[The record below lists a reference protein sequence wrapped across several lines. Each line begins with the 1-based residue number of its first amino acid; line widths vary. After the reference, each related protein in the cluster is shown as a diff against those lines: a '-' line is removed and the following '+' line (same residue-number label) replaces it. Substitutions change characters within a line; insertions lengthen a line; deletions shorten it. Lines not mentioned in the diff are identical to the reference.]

1 MNLKNTLEILKD
13 WNNQKILNHF
23 IIILNDK
30 RIILDE
36 ENDFRGI
43 ARTMIEKWDEKC
55 TKYIIEKGYNNTQAV
70 MHYLGFKVE
79 NRGFVYAIYD
89 AEYLSK
95 CEVENYIQK
104 YNYK

>member
-43 ARTMIEKWDEKC
+43 SRALIEKWDEKC
-55 TKYIIEKGYNNTQAV
+55 TKYIIEKGYNNTHAR
-70 MHYLGFKVE
+70 MCCLGLKVE
-79 NRGFVYAIYD
+79 NRGFVYALYD
-89 AEYLSK
+89 DGYLSK
-95 CEVENYIQK
+95 CEVENYIRK
-104 YNYK
+104 YNYI

>member
-13 WNNQKILNHF
+13 WNNQKILDHF
-23 IIILNDK
+23 IMILNDE
-30 RIILDE
+30 RIILDD

-43 ARTMIEKWDEKC
+43 SRRLLEKWNENC
-55 TKYIIEKGYNNTQAV
+55 TEYIIEKGYNNTQST
-70 MHYLGFKVE
+70 MSCLGFEVK
-79 NRGFVYAIYD
+79 NRGFVYALYD
-89 AEYLSK
+89 TEYLSK